1 MLKLFKRKASDPK
14 EELRAVLGDYD
25 LPCFPAIIMSA
36 LERIRDNEASLASI
50 ADLMSSDPGL
60 SVRLIGT
67 VNSAAFGLR
76 HTVRNIH
83 HAASLLGRNQLES
96 MLISLAVGETLPD
109 EEATGYDMGRFWT
122 TSAQRATT
130 ARALAGLLDPST
142 ASECFTAG
150 LLQDL
155 AIPILIQGKGD
166 EYVRLLEQWHEGGG
180 NLAELEQVAFGWTH
194 AWVAEWMCQEWS
206 FPEHL
211 SDSIGAHHGGGEG
224 EGGLP
229 AVNLVSALREV
240 DREAGISRLVEEAQE
255 KHGIPGDT
263 TVRLIEE
270 SFSAA
275 EEIARMFD

>member
-14 EELRAVLGDYD
+14 EELRAVLGEYE

-36 LERIRDNEASLASI
+36 LERIRDSEASLASI

-60 SVRLIGT
+60 SVRLLGT

-96 MLISLAVGETLPD
+96 MLISLAVGQTLPS
-109 EEATGYDMGRFWT
+109 EEETGYDMTRFWL

-130 ARALAGLLDPST
+130 ARSLSGLLDPST
-142 ASECFTAG
+142 ASESFTAG

-155 AIPILIQGKGD
+155 AIPILIQGKGKD
-166 EYVRLLEQWHEGGG
+166 YVTLLEQWHDGGEE
-180 NLAELEQVAFGWTH
+180 LAGLEQEAYGWNH

-211 SDSIGAHHGGGEG
+211 SDSIGAHHGGLDEQ
-224 EGGLP
+224 GGLP
-229 AVNLVSALREV
+229 AVKLVAALREV
-240 DREAGISRLVEEAQE
+240 DPASGIERLVADAEE
-255 KHGIPGDT
+255 KHGISADT
-263 TVRLIEE
+263 TVKLVEE
-270 SFSAA
+270 SFEAA
-275 EEIARMFD
+275 ETIASMFA